1 MPDVI
6 STYMGMIMNE
16 DKMKEYIDI
25 SRFANTN
32 DNNPLSPKS
41 QFTILP
47 QFTTNLNGFEGGCD
61 GVIPGCLSLSTVEIE
76 VQDEIWVSEILDTC
90 SVINVDFVMSQVGAD
105 LAIRLRRL
113 IVKARAQYFF
123 NKILTPIKDTN
134 QAFGMN
140 INELVANLIASIEA
154 QGYDREYITLVIGE
168 TVANE
173 VSASIHVN
181 ATMMGNPNKDQTE
194 VGVYYAIET
203 ILKGLFNVNDVVV
216 VPDAVIAGKYG
227 KDITPE
233 YVANV
238 VALIKDYSLL
248 KTYCDIEPT
257 IEMVDHNGY
266 GAFLR
271 KPAPMIKVFGRL
283 GAKTVVPNTVF
294 FGKLQTQIQ
303 ITEGTP
309 VAEVESK
316 ATTSSAFNK
325 KNNHTTK
332 AVANDVEKKL
342 TK

>member
-16 DKMKEYIDI
+16 DKMKQYIDI

-76 VQDEIWVSEILDTC
+76 VEDEIWVSEILDTC
-90 SVINVDFVMSQVGAD
+90 SVINVDFVMSQVGVA
-105 LAIRLRRL
+105 LAKRLQRL

-134 QAFGMN
+134 QAMGQG
-140 INELVANLIASIEA
+140 INDLVANLIASIEA
-154 QGYDREYITLVIGE
+154 QGYDRDYITLVIGE

-173 VSASIHVN
+173 VSTNLHTN
-181 ATMMGNPNKDQTE
+181 TGYGNQFNDNTQ
-194 VGVYYAIET
+194 VGVYYTIEQV
-203 ILKGLFNVNDVVV
+203 LKGLFNVSDVVV
-216 VPDAVIAGKYG
+216 VPDVVIAGKYG
-227 KDITPE
+227 KDITPQYE
-233 YVANV
+233 ANV
-238 VALIKDYSLL
+238 VALIKDYSLF
-248 KTYCDIEPT
+248 KTYCDTEPT

-294 FGKLQTQIQ
+294 FGKLDTQIQ
-303 ITEGTP
+303 VVDGTP
-309 VAEVESK
+309 VQEVESK

-325 KNNHTTK
+325 KNNHTK
-332 AVANDVEKKL
+332 AAVANDVAKK
-342 TK
+342 

>member
-6 STYMGMIMNE
+6 STYMGMIMSE

-76 VQDEIWVSEILDTC
+76 VEDEIWVSEILDTC
-90 SVINVDFVMSQVGAD
+90 SVINADFVMSQVGVD
-105 LAIRLRRL
+105 LAKRLRRL
-113 IVKARAQYFF
+113 IVKARAEYFF

-134 QAFGMN
+134 KADGVT
-140 INELVANLIASIEA
+140 ISDLVANLIASIEA
-154 QGYDREYITLVIGE
+154 QGYDRDYITLVIGE

-173 VSASIHVN
+173 VSSSLHTINAYGTASF
-181 ATMMGNPNKDQTE
+181 TDTTQ
-194 VGVYYAIET
+194 VGVYYSIEQV
-203 ILKGLFNVNDVVV
+203 LKGLFNVNDVVV
-216 VPDAVIAGKYG
+216 VPDVVIAGKYG

-233 YVANV
+233 YEANV
-238 VALIKDYSLL
+238 VALVKDYSLF
-248 KTYCDIEPT
+248 KTYCDTEPT

-294 FGKLQTQIQ
+294 FGKLDTQIQ
-303 ITEGTP
+303 VVQGTP
-309 VAEVESK
+309 VPNVESK

-325 KNNHTTK
+325 KNNHTK
-332 AVANDVEKKL
+332 AAVANDVAKK
-342 TK
+342 

>member
-16 DKMKEYIDI
+16 DKMKQYIDI

-90 SVINVDFVMSQVGAD
+90 SVINVDFVMSQVGVA
-105 LAIRLRRL
+105 LAKRLQRL

-123 NKILTPIKDTN
+123 NKILTPIKNTN
-134 QAFGMN
+134 EATGQG
-140 INELVANLIASIEA
+140 INDLVANLIASIEA
-154 QGYDREYITLVIGE
+154 QGYDRDYITLVIGE

-173 VSASIHVN
+173 VSTSLHIN
-181 ATMMGNPNKDQTE
+181 NTFGGTSFNDNTQ
-194 VGVYYAIET
+194 VGVYYTIEQV
-203 ILKGLFNVNDVVV
+203 LKGLFNVSDVVV
-216 VPDAVIAGKYG
+216 VPDVVIAGKYG

-233 YVANV
+233 YEANV
-238 VALIKDYSLL
+238 VALIKDYSLF
-248 KTYCDIEPT
+248 KTYCDTEPT
-257 IEMVDHNGY
+257 IQMVDHDGY

-294 FGKLQTQIQ
+294 FGKLNTQIQ
-303 ITEGTP
+303 VVDGTP
-309 VAEVESK
+309 VQDVESK

-325 KNNHTTK
+325 KNNHTK
-332 AVANDVEKKL
+332 AAVANDVAKK
-342 TK
+342 

>member
-16 DKMKEYIDI
+16 DKMKQYIDI

-76 VQDEIWVSEILDTC
+76 VEDEIWVSEILDTC
-90 SVINVDFVMSQVGAD
+90 SVINVDFVMSQVGVA
-105 LAIRLRRL
+105 LAKRLQRL

-134 QAFGMN
+134 QAMGQG
-140 INELVANLIASIEA
+140 ISDLVANLIASIEA
-154 QGYDREYITLVIGE
+154 QGYDRDYITLVIGE

-173 VSASIHVN
+173 VSTSLHINTGYAN
-181 ATMMGNPNKDQTE
+181 QFNDTTQ
-194 VGVYYAIET
+194 VGVYYTIEQV
-203 ILKGLFNVNDVVV
+203 LKGLFNVSDVVV
-216 VPDAVIAGKYG
+216 VPDVVIAGKYG
-227 KDITPE
+227 KDITPDYE
-233 YVANV
+233 ANV
-238 VALIKDYSLL
+238 VALIKDYSLF
-248 KTYCDIEPT
+248 KTYCDTEPT

-294 FGKLQTQIQ
+294 FGKLQTHIQ
-303 ITEGTP
+303 VVEGTA
-309 VAEVESK
+309 VQEVESK

-325 KNNHTTK
+325 KNNHTK
-332 AVANDVEKKL
+332 AAVANDVAKK
-342 TK
+342 

>member
-16 DKMKEYIDI
+16 DKMKQYIDI
-25 SRFANTN
+25 SRFANTA

-47 QFTTNLNGFEGGCD
+47 QFTTNINGFEGGCD
-61 GVIPGCLSLSTVEIE
+61 GVIPGCIALSTVEIE
-76 VQDEIWVSEILDTC
+76 VQDEIWVAELLDGC
-90 SVINVDFVMSQVGAD
+90 SIIDTNFIMSQLGVA
-105 LAIRLRRL
+105 LAQRLQRL

-134 QAFGMN
+134 KANGVN
-140 INELVANLIASIEA
+140 INDLVANLIASIEV

-173 VSASIHVN
+173 VSANLHVSN
-181 ATMMGNPNKDQTE
+181 AYGAGYNSNETTQ
-194 VGVYYAIET
+194 VGVYYTIET

-233 YVANV
+233 YKANV
-238 VALIKDYSLL
+238 VALVKDFSLF
-248 KTYCDIEPT
+248 KVYCETQPT
-257 IEMVDHNGY
+257 IDMVDHDGY

-271 KPAPMIKVFGRL
+271 KPTPMIKVFGRL

-294 FGKLQTQIQ
+294 FGNLDTQIQ

-309 VAEVESK
+309 VQEVESK

-325 KNNHTTK
+325 KNNHQTK
-332 AVANDVEKKL
+332 AVANDVAKK
-342 TK
+342 

>member
-90 SVINVDFVMSQVGAD
+90 SVINVDFVMSQVGVD
-105 LAIRLRRL
+105 LAKRLRRL

-134 QAFGMN
+134 KANGMN
-140 INELVANLIASIEA
+140 ISELVANLIASIEA
-154 QGYDREYITLVIGE
+154 QGYDRDYITLVIGE

-173 VSASIHVN
+173 VSTNLHISNTYGASINVN
-181 ATMMGNPNKDQTE
+181 DSTQP
-194 VGVYYAIET
+194 GVYYTIEQ

-216 VPDAVIAGKYG
+216 VPDVVIAGKYG
-227 KDITPE
+227 KDITPGYE
-233 YVANV
+233 ANV
-238 VALIKDYSLL
+238 VALIKDYSLF
-248 KTYCDIEPT
+248 KTYCDTEPT

-294 FGKLQTQIQ
+294 FGRLMTRIE
-303 ITEGTP
+303 IAEGTTVQP
-309 VAEVESK
+309 VESK

-325 KNNHTTK
+325 KNNHQTK
-332 AVANDVEKKL
+332 AVANDVAKK
-342 TK
+342 

>member
-16 DKMKEYIDI
+16 DKMKQYIDI

-76 VQDEIWVSEILDTC
+76 VEDEIWVSEILDTC
-90 SVINVDFVMSQVGAD
+90 SVINVDFVMSQVGVA
-105 LAIRLRRL
+105 LAKRLQRL

-134 QAFGMN
+134 QAMGQG
-140 INELVANLIASIEA
+140 INDLVANLIASIEA
-154 QGYDREYITLVIGE
+154 QGYDRDYITLVIGE

-173 VSASIHVN
+173 VSTSLHIN
-181 ATMMGNPNKDQTE
+181 NTYGGTSFNDNTQ
-194 VGVYYAIET
+194 VGVYYTIEQV
-203 ILKGLFNVNDVVV
+203 LKGLFNVSDVVV
-216 VPDAVIAGKYG
+216 VPDVVIAGKYG

-233 YVANV
+233 YKANV
-238 VALIKDYSLL
+238 VALIKDYSLF
-248 KTYCDIEPT
+248 KTYCDTEPT

-294 FGKLQTQIQ
+294 FGKLDTQIQ
-303 ITEGTP
+303 VVDGTP
-309 VAEVESK
+309 VQEVESK

-325 KNNHTTK
+325 KNNHTK
-332 AVANDVEKKL
+332 AAVANDVAKK
-342 TK
+342 

>member
-16 DKMKEYIDI
+16 DKMKQYIDI

-76 VQDEIWVSEILDTC
+76 VEDEIWVSEILDTC
-90 SVINVDFVMSQVGAD
+90 SVINVDFVMSQVGVA
-105 LAIRLRRL
+105 LAKRLQRL

-134 QAFGMN
+134 QAVGQG
-140 INELVANLIASIEA
+140 INDLVANLIASIEA
-154 QGYDREYITLVIGE
+154 QGYDRDYITLVIGE

-173 VSASIHVN
+173 VSTSLHIN
-181 ATMMGNPNKDQTE
+181 NTYGGTSFNDNTQ
-194 VGVYYAIET
+194 VGVYYTIEQV
-203 ILKGLFNVNDVVV
+203 LKGLFNVSDVVV

-233 YVANV
+233 YEANV
-238 VALIKDYSLL
+238 VALIKDYSLF
-248 KTYCDIEPT
+248 KTYCDTEPT
-257 IEMVDHNGY
+257 IQMVDHDGY

-283 GAKTVVPNTVF
+283 GAKTVVPNTVC
-294 FGKLQTQIQ
+294 FGKLDTSIQ
-303 ITEGTP
+303 VVEGTP
-309 VAEVESK
+309 VQKVESK

-325 KNNHTTK
+325 KNNHTK
-332 AVANDVEKKL
+332 AAVANDVAKK
-342 TK
+342 

>member
-16 DKMKEYIDI
+16 DKMKQYIDI

-76 VQDEIWVSEILDTC
+76 VEDEIWVSEILDTC
-90 SVINVDFVMSQVGAD
+90 SVINVDFVMSQVGVA
-105 LAIRLRRL
+105 LAKRLQRL

-134 QAFGMN
+134 QAIGQS
-140 INELVANLIASIEA
+140 INDLVANLIASIEA
-154 QGYDREYITLVIGE
+154 QGYDRDYITLVIGE

-173 VSASIHVN
+173 VSSSLHINNGYAN
-181 ATMMGNPNKDQTE
+181 QFTDTTQ
-194 VGVYYAIET
+194 VGVYYTIEQV
-203 ILKGLFNVNDVVV
+203 LKGLFNVSDVVV
-216 VPDAVIAGKYG
+216 VPDVVIAGKYG

-233 YVANV
+233 YEANV
-238 VALIKDYSLL
+238 VALIKDYSLF
-248 KTYCDIEPT
+248 KTYCDTEPT

-303 ITEGTP
+303 VVEGTP
-309 VAEVESK
+309 VQEVESK

-325 KNNHTTK
+325 KNNHTK
-332 AVANDVEKKL
+332 ATVANDVAKK
-342 TK
+342 

>member
-16 DKMKEYIDI
+16 DKMKQYIDI

-90 SVINVDFVMSQVGAD
+90 SVINVDFVMSQVGVA
-105 LAIRLRRL
+105 LAKRLQRL

-134 QAFGMN
+134 QAMGQG
-140 INELVANLIASIEA
+140 INDLVANLIASIEA
-154 QGYDREYITLVIGE
+154 QGYDRDYITLVIGE

-173 VSASIHVN
+173 VSASLHINNTYVGTSFSDN
-181 ATMMGNPNKDQTE
+181 TQ
-194 VGVYYAIET
+194 VGVYYTIEQV
-203 ILKGLFNVNDVVV
+203 LKGLFNVSDVVV
-216 VPDAVIAGKYG
+216 VPDVVIAGKYG
-227 KDITPE
+227 KDITPGYE
-233 YVANV
+233 ANV
-238 VALIKDYSLL
+238 VALIKDYSLF
-248 KTYCDIEPT
+248 KTYCDTEPT

-294 FGKLQTQIQ
+294 FGKLNTQIQ
-303 ITEGTP
+303 VVDGTP
-309 VAEVESK
+309 VQEVESK

-325 KNNHTTK
+325 KNNHTK
-332 AVANDVEKKL
+332 AAVANDVAKK
-342 TK
+342 

>member
-16 DKMKEYIDI
+16 DKMKQYIDI

-76 VQDEIWVSEILDTC
+76 VEDEIWVSEILDTC
-90 SVINVDFVMSQVGAD
+90 SVINVDFVMSQVGVA
-105 LAIRLRRL
+105 LAKRLQRL

-134 QAFGMN
+134 QAMGQG
-140 INELVANLIASIEA
+140 INDLVANLIASIEA
-154 QGYDREYITLVIGE
+154 QGYDRDYITLVIGE

-173 VSASIHVN
+173 VSTNLHINTGYGSRFN
-181 ATMMGNPNKDQTE
+181 DNTQ
-194 VGVYYAIET
+194 VGVYYTIEQV
-203 ILKGLFNVNDVVV
+203 LKGLFNVSDVVV
-216 VPDAVIAGKYG
+216 VPDVVIAGKYG
-227 KDITPE
+227 KDITPQYE
-233 YVANV
+233 ANV
-238 VALIKDYSLL
+238 VALIKDYSLF
-248 KTYCDIEPT
+248 KTYCDTEPT
-257 IEMVDHNGY
+257 IQMVDHDGY

-294 FGKLQTQIQ
+294 FGKIDTQIRVV
-303 ITEGTP
+303 EGTP
-309 VAEVESK
+309 VQEVESK

-325 KNNHTTK
+325 KNNHTK
-332 AVANDVEKKL
+332 AAVANDVAKK
-342 TK
+342 

>member
-16 DKMKEYIDI
+16 DKMKQYIDI

-76 VQDEIWVSEILDTC
+76 VEDEIWVSEILDTC
-90 SVINVDFVMSQVGAD
+90 SVINVDFVMSQVGVA
-105 LAIRLRRL
+105 LAKRLQRL

-134 QAFGMN
+134 QAMGQG
-140 INELVANLIASIEA
+140 INDLVANLIASIEA
-154 QGYDREYITLVIGE
+154 QGYDRDYITLVIGE

-173 VSASIHVN
+173 VSTNLHINNIYGGTSFN
-181 ATMMGNPNKDQTE
+181 DNTQ
-194 VGVYYAIET
+194 VGVYYTIEQV
-203 ILKGLFNVNDVVV
+203 LKGLFNVSDVVV
-216 VPDAVIAGKYG
+216 VPDVVIAGKYG

-233 YVANV
+233 YEANV
-238 VALIKDYSLL
+238 VALIKDYSLF
-248 KTYCDIEPT
+248 KTYCDTEPT

-294 FGKLQTQIQ
+294 FGKLDTQIQ
-303 ITEGTP
+303 VVDGTP
-309 VAEVESK
+309 VQEVESK

-325 KNNHTTK
+325 KNNHTK
-332 AVANDVEKKL
+332 AAVANDVAKK
-342 TK
+342 

>member
-16 DKMKEYIDI
+16 DKMKQYIDI

-76 VQDEIWVSEILDTC
+76 VEDEIWVSEILDTC
-90 SVINVDFVMSQVGAD
+90 SVINVDFVMSQVGVA
-105 LAIRLRRL
+105 LAKRLQRL

-134 QAFGMN
+134 KAMGQG
-140 INELVANLIASIEA
+140 INDLVANLIASIEA
-154 QGYDREYITLVIGE
+154 QGYDRDYITLVIGE

-173 VSASIHVN
+173 VSTNLHINNTYGGTSFN
-181 ATMMGNPNKDQTE
+181 DNTQ
-194 VGVYYAIET
+194 VGVYYTIEQV
-203 ILKGLFNVNDVVV
+203 LKGLFNVSDVVV
-216 VPDAVIAGKYG
+216 VPDVVIAGKYG
-227 KDITPE
+227 KDITPQYE
-233 YVANV
+233 ANV
-238 VALIKDYSLL
+238 VALIKDYSLF
-248 KTYCDIEPT
+248 KTYCDTEPT
-257 IEMVDHNGY
+257 IQIVDHDGY

-294 FGKLQTQIQ
+294 FGKLVTQIQ
-303 ITEGTP
+303 VVEGTP
-309 VAEVESK
+309 VQEVESK

-325 KNNHTTK
+325 KNNHTK
-332 AVANDVEKKL
+332 AAVANDVAKK
-342 TK
+342 

>member
-16 DKMKEYIDI
+16 DKMKQYIDI
-25 SRFANTN
+25 SRFANTA

-47 QFTTNLNGFEGGCD
+47 QFTTNINGFEGGCD
-61 GVIPGCLSLSTVEIE
+61 GVIPGCIALSTVEIE
-76 VQDEIWVSEILDTC
+76 VQDEIWVAELLDGC
-90 SVINVDFVMSQVGAD
+90 SIIDTNFIMSQLGVA
-105 LAIRLRRL
+105 LAQRLQRL

-134 QAFGMN
+134 KADGIN
-140 INELVANLIASIEA
+140 ISELVANLIASIEA

-173 VSASIHVN
+173 VSANLHASIAIGAGYN
-181 ATMMGNPNKDQTE
+181 SNETTQ
-194 VGVYYAIET
+194 VGVYYTIET

-233 YVANV
+233 YEANV
-238 VALIKDYSLL
+238 VALVKDFSLF
-248 KTYCDIEPT
+248 KVYCETQPT
-257 IEMVDHNGY
+257 IDMVDHDGY

-271 KPAPMIKVFGRL
+271 KPTPMIKVFGRL

-294 FGKLQTQIQ
+294 FGNLNTQIQ
-303 ITEGTP
+303 IVEGTP
-309 VAEVESK
+309 VPEVKSK

-325 KNNHTTK
+325 RNNHQTK
-332 AVANDVEKKL
+332 AVANDVVKK
-342 TK
+342 

>member
-16 DKMKEYIDI
+16 DKMKQYIDI

-76 VQDEIWVSEILDTC
+76 VEDEIWVSEILDTC
-90 SVINVDFVMSQVGAD
+90 SVINVDFVMSQVGVA
-105 LAIRLRRL
+105 LAKRLQRL

-134 QAFGMN
+134 QAMGQG
-140 INELVANLIASIEA
+140 INDLVANLIASIEA
-154 QGYDREYITLVIGE
+154 QGYDRDYITLVIGE

-173 VSASIHVN
+173 VSTNLHINNTYVGTSFN
-181 ATMMGNPNKDQTE
+181 DNTQ
-194 VGVYYAIET
+194 VGVYYTIEQV
-203 ILKGLFNVNDVVV
+203 LKGLFNVSDVVV
-216 VPDAVIAGKYG
+216 VPDVVIAGKYG
-227 KDITPE
+227 KDITPQYE
-233 YVANV
+233 ANV
-238 VALIKDYSLL
+238 VALIKDYSLF
-248 KTYCDIEPT
+248 KTYCDTEPT

-294 FGKLQTQIQ
+294 FGKLDTQIQ
-303 ITEGTP
+303 VVEGTP
-309 VAEVESK
+309 VQEVESK

-325 KNNHTTK
+325 KNNHTK
-332 AVANDVEKKL
+332 AAVANDVAKK
-342 TK
+342 

>member
-16 DKMKEYIDI
+16 DKMKQYIDI

-76 VQDEIWVSEILDTC
+76 VEDEIWVSEILDTC
-90 SVINVDFVMSQVGAD
+90 SVINVDFVMSQVGVA
-105 LAIRLRRL
+105 LAKRLQRL

-134 QAFGMN
+134 QAIGQG
-140 INELVANLIASIEA
+140 INDLVANLIASIEA
-154 QGYDREYITLVIGE
+154 QGYDRDYITLVIGE

-173 VSASIHVN
+173 VSTSLHIN
-181 ATMMGNPNKDQTE
+181 NTYGGTSFNDNTQ
-194 VGVYYAIET
+194 VGVYYTIEQV
-203 ILKGLFNVNDVVV
+203 LKGLFNVSDVVV
-216 VPDAVIAGKYG
+216 VPDVVIAGKYG
-227 KDITPE
+227 KDITPQYE
-233 YVANV
+233 ANV
-238 VALIKDYSLL
+238 VALIKDYSLF
-248 KTYCDIEPT
+248 KTYCDTEPT

-294 FGKLQTQIQ
+294 FGKLDTQIQ
-303 ITEGTP
+303 VVEGTP
-309 VAEVESK
+309 VQEVESK

-325 KNNHTTK
+325 KNNHTK
-332 AVANDVEKKL
+332 AAVANDVAKK
-342 TK
+342 

>member
-16 DKMKEYIDI
+16 DKMKKYIDI

-76 VQDEIWVSEILDTC
+76 VEDEIWVSEILDTC
-90 SVINVDFVMSQVGAD
+90 SVINADFVMSQVGIA
-105 LAIRLRRL
+105 LAKRLQRL

-134 QAFGMN
+134 QAMGQG
-140 INELVANLIASIEA
+140 INDLVANLIASIEA
-154 QGYDREYITLVIGE
+154 QGYDRDSITLVIGE

-173 VSASIHVN
+173 VSTNLHTNTGYGSGFN
-181 ATMMGNPNKDQTE
+181 DNTQ
-194 VGVYYAIET
+194 VGVYYTIEQV
-203 ILKGLFNVNDVVV
+203 LKGLFNVSDVVV
-216 VPDAVIAGKYG
+216 VPDVVIAGKYG
-227 KDITPE
+227 KDITPQYE
-233 YVANV
+233 ANV
-238 VALIKDYSLL
+238 VALIKDYSLF
-248 KTYCDIEPT
+248 KTYCDTEPT
-257 IEMVDHNGY
+257 IRMVDHNGY

-271 KPAPMIKVFGRL
+271 KPTPMIEVFGRL
-283 GAKTVVPNTVF
+283 GAKTIVPNTVF
-294 FGKLQTQIQ
+294 FGKLDTQIQ
-303 ITEGTP
+303 VVEGTP
-309 VAEVESK
+309 VQEVESK

-325 KNNHTTK
+325 KNNHAK
-332 AVANDVEKKL
+332 AAVANDVAKK
-342 TK
+342 

>member
-16 DKMKEYIDI
+16 DKMKQYIDI

-90 SVINVDFVMSQVGAD
+90 SVINVDFVMSQVGVA
-105 LAIRLRRL
+105 LAKRLQRL

-123 NKILTPIKDTN
+123 NKILTPIKNTN
-134 QAFGMN
+134 EAMGQDFN
-140 INELVANLIASIEA
+140 DLVANLIASIEA
-154 QGYDREYITLVIGE
+154 QGYDRDYITLVIGE

-173 VSASIHVN
+173 VSTSLHIN
-181 ATMMGNPNKDQTE
+181 NTFGGTSFNDNTQ
-194 VGVYYAIET
+194 VGVYYTIEQV
-203 ILKGLFNVNDVVV
+203 LKGLFNVSDVVV
-216 VPDAVIAGKYG
+216 VPDVVIAGKYG

-233 YVANV
+233 YEANV
-238 VALIKDYSLL
+238 VALIKDYSLF
-248 KTYCDIEPT
+248 KTYCDTEPT
-257 IEMVDHNGY
+257 IQMVDHDGY

-283 GAKTVVPNTVF
+283 GVKTVVPNTVF
-294 FGKLQTQIQ
+294 FGRVNTQIQ
-303 ITEGTP
+303 VVDGTP
-309 VAEVESK
+309 VQDVESK

-325 KNNHTTK
+325 KNNHTK
-332 AVANDVEKKL
+332 AAVANDVAKK
-342 TK
+342 

>member
-16 DKMKEYIDI
+16 DKMKQYIDI

-90 SVINVDFVMSQVGAD
+90 SVINVDFVMSQVGVA
-105 LAIRLRRL
+105 LAKRLQRL

-123 NKILTPIKDTN
+123 NKILTPIKNTN
-134 QAFGMN
+134 EAMGQG
-140 INELVANLIASIEA
+140 INDLVANLIASIEA
-154 QGYDREYITLVIGE
+154 QGYDRDYITLVIGE

-173 VSASIHVN
+173 VSTSLHIN
-181 ATMMGNPNKDQTE
+181 NNFGGTSFNDNTQ
-194 VGVYYAIET
+194 VGVYYTIEQV
-203 ILKGLFNVNDVVV
+203 LKGLFNVSDVVV
-216 VPDAVIAGKYG
+216 VPDVVIAGKYG

-233 YVANV
+233 YEANV
-238 VALIKDYSLL
+238 VALIKDYSLF
-248 KTYCDIEPT
+248 KTYCDTEPT
-257 IEMVDHNGY
+257 IQMVDHDGY

-294 FGKLQTQIQ
+294 FGKVNTQIQ
-303 ITEGTP
+303 VVDGTP
-309 VAEVESK
+309 VQDVESK

-325 KNNHTTK
+325 KNNHTK
-332 AVANDVEKKL
+332 AAVANDVAKK
-342 TK
+342 

>member
-16 DKMKEYIDI
+16 DKMKQYIDI
-25 SRFANTN
+25 SRFANTA

-47 QFTTNLNGFEGGCD
+47 QFTTNINGFEGGCD
-61 GVIPGCLSLSTVEIE
+61 GVIPGCIALSTVEIE
-76 VQDEIWVSEILDTC
+76 VQDEIWVAELLDGC
-90 SVINVDFVMSQVGAD
+90 SVIDTNFIMSQLGVA
-105 LAIRLRRL
+105 LAQRLQRL
-113 IVKARAQYFF
+113 IVKTRAQYFF
-123 NKILTPIKDTN
+123 NKTLTPIKETN
-134 QAFGMN
+134 NVQGMSL
-140 INELVANLIASIEA
+140 NEMVANAIASIEA

-173 VSASIHVN
+173 ASANIHLN
-181 ATMMGNPNKDQTE
+181 NMMSSANKDQTE
-194 VGVYYAIET
+194 VGVYYTIET

-233 YVANV
+233 YEANV
-238 VALIKDYSLL
+238 VALVKDFSLF
-248 KTYCDIEPT
+248 KVYCETQPT
-257 IEMVDHNGY
+257 IDMVDHDGY

-271 KPAPMIKVFGRL
+271 KPTPMVKVFGRL

-294 FGKLQTQIQ
+294 FGKVETRIQ
-303 ITEGTP
+303 VAEGTP
-309 VAEVESK
+309 VKEVESK

-325 KNNHTTK
+325 KNNHQTK
-332 AVANDVEKKL
+332 AVANDVAKK
-342 TK
+342 